1 MNFEDRRECIC
12 TITMQSKDGK
22 AVPKEEHQLLK
33 EEFKCFLKS
42 LNIFPDQNCDF
53 TDIKNSLM
61 IVAFNCEQHLK
72 KQIEM
77 FVYARLRLN
86 KKYDISFT
94 FNPIDDETSSL
105 FFKGFCKVHQLD
117 CIEYDYQASLA

>member
-1 MNFEDRRECIC
+1 MNFEDRRDCIC

-22 AVPKEEHQLLK
+22 SVSREEHQLLK

-61 IVAFNCEQHLK
+61 IVAFSCEQHFK

-77 FVYARLRLN
+77 FVFARLQLN
-86 KKYDISFT
+86 KKYDLNFSF
-94 FNPIDDETSSL
+94 NAVNDEVSKSIWGRKASECLIHDDWLLYRPEA
-105 FFKGFCKVHQLD
+105 V
-117 CIEYDYQASLA
+117 